1 MPSVDGLKTW
11 FDYELLF
18 IALAIGVLIAIR
30 GLNRITGYL
39 SRLPLTS
46 PRFALT
52 VTALGLGAVLFL
64 IWLAERYTE
73 Q

>member
-1 MPSVDGLKTW
+1 MPSVEGLKTW

-18 IALAIGVLIAIR
+18 IALAIGVLITIW
-30 GLNRITGYL
+30 GLNQITSYL
-39 SRLPLTS
+39 SGLPLTS

-52 VTALGLGAVLFL
+52 VTALGFGTVLFL
-64 IWLAERYTE
+64 IWLAGRYTE